1 MKEIKIDLSNH
12 QLAEGSRNKT
22 ALIGV
27 CIMNL
32 VIALAYLVEVAKG
45 SRTIGSYAIV
55 ATLCLLPSILAIAA
69 YLKKKD
75 TILVRYIA
83 GIGFSLMY
91 TYVMFTT
98 TTDLSF
104 CYIVVI
110 FVVLIVYIDIK
121 FSTILGGYAWLV
133 NVIRIVYIAL
143 TKGVSGE
150 ALANAE
156 IIIISMLLT
165 GGFTVMAVLKIAKIN
180 QANIDKADREKEQ
193 SEELLQTILEVAS
206 SITKN
211 IQEAAKETDA
221 LSGAIKSTQYAM
233 DGLSAGTNDAAQAI
247 MKQQKST
254 EEIDEYIHKVEK
266 SANSIV
272 AELGNAEE
280 NLLTGNEVM
289 NRLLE
294 QVKNSESSSAL
305 VAEEMKNLK
314 ENAGEM
320 QNIMGLISSVA
331 NQTGMLALN
340 ASIEAA
346 RAGEAGRGFAVVASQ
361 ISNLAA
367 QTNTATGDIN
377 SLIGNISKSIE
388 EVTAAMEKLL
398 ESSRLQNEFVGETA
412 ANFEK
417 IHSNTQGISEQASY
431 LKETVDAAADA
442 NKHVVESIENVSAVT
457 QEVTAGANETLESC
471 NMNLESIDRVAG
483 IMERLGAE
491 AGKLQKNQA

>member
-1 MKEIKIDLSNH
+1 
-12 QLAEGSRNKT
+12 
-22 ALIGV
+22 
-27 CIMNL
+27 
-32 VIALAYLVEVAKG
+32 
-45 SRTIGSYAIV
+45 
-55 ATLCLLPSILAIAA
+55 
-69 YLKKKD
+69 
-75 TILVRYIA
+75 
-83 GIGFSLMY
+83 
-91 TYVMFTT
+91 
-98 TTDLSF
+98 
-104 CYIVVI
+104 
-110 FVVLIVYIDIK
+110 
-121 FSTILGGYAWLV
+121 
-133 NVIRIVYIAL
+133 
-143 TKGVSGE
+143 
-150 ALANAE
+150 
-156 IIIISMLLT
+156 
-165 GGFTVMAVLKIAKIN
+165 
-180 QANIDKADREKEQ
+180 
-193 SEELLQTILEVAS
+193 
-206 SITKN
+206 
-211 IQEAAKETDA
+211 
-221 LSGAIKSTQYAM
+221 
-233 DGLSAGTNDAAQAI
+233 
-247 MKQQKST
+247 
-254 EEIDEYIHKVEK
+254 
-266 SANSIV
+266 
-272 AELGNAEE
+272 
-280 NLLTGNEVM
+280 M

-431 LKETVDAAADA
+431 LKETVDAVADA

-457 QEVTAGANETLESC
+457 QEVTASANETLESC
-471 NMNLESIDRVAG
+471 NMNLESIARVAG
-483 IMERLGAE
+483 IMEQLGAE

>member
-1 MKEIKIDLSNH
+1 MKEIKIDLSDH
-12 QLAEGSRNKT
+12 QLAEGSRNRT

-27 CIMNL
+27 CIMNV
-32 VIALAYLVEVAKG
+32 VITIAYLVEVAKG
-45 SRTIGSYAIV
+45 TRTIGSYAIV
-55 ATLCLLPSILAIAA
+55 ATLCLLPSILAIVA
-69 YLKKKD
+69 YFKKKD

-98 TTDLSF
+98 TTDLAF
-104 CYIVVI
+104 CYIIVI

-121 FSTILGGYAWLV
+121 FSIMLGGYGLLV
-133 NVIRIVYIAL
+133 NVARIIYIAL
-143 TKGVSGE
+143 TKGLSGE
-150 ALANAE
+150 ALTNAE
-156 IIIISMLLT
+156 IIAACMLLT
-165 GGFTVMAVLKIAKIN
+165 GVFTVIAVLKISKIN
-180 QANIDKADREKEQ
+180 QANIDKADREREQ

-211 IQEAAKETDA
+211 IEEAAKETDA

-233 DGLSAGTNDAAQAI
+233 DGLSGGTNEAAQAI

-254 EEIDEYIHKVEK
+254 EEIDEYIQKVEE
-266 SANSIV
+266 STNSIV

-305 VAEEMKNLK
+305 VAEEMKKLK

-398 ESSRLQNEFVGETA
+398 ESNRLQNEFVGETA
-412 ANFEK
+412 TNFEK
-417 IHSNTQGISEQASY
+417 IHINTQGISEQASY
-431 LKETVDAAADA
+431 LKETVDAVADA

-457 QEVTAGANETLESC
+457 QEVTASANETLESC

>member
-98 TTDLSF
+98 TTDLAF

-121 FSTILGGYAWLV
+121 FSTILGGYGLLV

-143 TKGVSGE
+143 TKGLSGE

-156 IIIISMLLT
+156 ILVAGMLLT
-165 GGFTVMAVLKIAKIN
+165 GGFTVMAVLKISRIN

-211 IQEAAKETDA
+211 IEEAAKETDA

-233 DGLSAGTNDAAQAI
+233 DGLSGGTNEAAQAI

-254 EEIDEYIHKVEK
+254 EEIDEYIQKVEE
-266 SANSIV
+266 STNSIV

-305 VAEEMKNLK
+305 VAEEMKKLK

-417 IHSNTQGISEQASY
+417 IHINTQGISEQASY
-431 LKETVDAAADA
+431 LKETVDAVADA

-457 QEVTAGANETLESC
+457 QEVTASANETLESC
-471 NMNLESIDRVAG
+471 NMNLESIARVAG
-483 IMERLGAE
+483 IMEQLGAE

>member
-1 MKEIKIDLSNH
+1 MKEIKIDLSDH
-12 QLAEGSRNKT
+12 QLAEGSRNRT

-27 CIMNL
+27 CIMNV
-32 VIALAYLVEVAKG
+32 VIAIAYLVEVAKG
-45 SRTIGSYAIV
+45 TRTIGSYAIV
-55 ATLCLLPSILAIAA
+55 ATLCLLPSILAIVA
-69 YLKKKD
+69 YFKKKD

-98 TTDLSF
+98 TTDLAF
-104 CYIVVI
+104 CYIIVI

-121 FSTILGGYAWLV
+121 FSIMLGGYGLLV
-133 NVIRIVYIAL
+133 NVARIIYIAL
-143 TKGVSGE
+143 TKGLSGE
-150 ALANAE
+150 ALTNAE
-156 IIIISMLLT
+156 IIAACMLLT
-165 GGFTVMAVLKIAKIN
+165 GVFTVIAVLKISKIN
-180 QANIDKADREKEQ
+180 QANIDKADREREQ

-211 IQEAAKETDA
+211 IEEAAKETDA

-233 DGLSAGTNDAAQAI
+233 DGLSGGTNEAAQAI

-254 EEIDEYIHKVEK
+254 EEIDEYIQKVEE
-266 SANSIV
+266 STNSIV

-398 ESSRLQNEFVGETA
+398 ESNRLQNEFVGETA

-431 LKETVDAAADA
+431 LKETVDAVADA

-457 QEVTAGANETLESC
+457 QEVTASANETLESC
-471 NMNLESIDRVAG
+471 NMNLESIARVAG
-483 IMERLGAE
+483 IMEQLGAE

>member
-98 TTDLSF
+98 TTDLAF

-121 FSTILGGYAWLV
+121 FSTILGGYGLLV

-143 TKGVSGE
+143 TKGLSGE

-156 IIIISMLLT
+156 IIVACMLLT
-165 GGFTVMAVLKIAKIN
+165 GGFTVMAVLKISRIN

-254 EEIDEYIHKVEK
+254 EEIDEYIQKVEE
-266 SANSIV
+266 STNSIV

-398 ESSRLQNEFVGETA
+398 ESNRLQNEFVGETA

-431 LKETVDAAADA
+431 LKETVDAVADA

-457 QEVTAGANETLESC
+457 QEVTASANETLESC